1 MMMGIEASVLQSGG
15 GVAAEVQAQN
25 TTQKEAPRMSN
36 TLVFLPLMEDALSVA
51 GGFVLSMAMG
61 CLFFSIRV
69 VRSLDGHS
77 IQDTN
82 YLELLSTKKGLRGL
96 VTGVQTI
103 KLFQFPCLQYCI
115 HRFQRGIDG

>member
-1 MMMGIEASVLQSGG
+1 MTWIEAPVLQSGG
-15 GVAAEVQAQN
+15 AVAPEVRTQN

-69 VRSLDGHS
+69 VRFV
-77 IQDTN
+77 
-82 YLELLSTKKGLRGL
+82 LLPSCSFFCL
-96 VTGVQTI
+96 VTSTCHG
-103 KLFQFPCLQYCI
+103 
-115 HRFQRGIDG
+115 G